1 MYVPD
6 EADRRLAEG
15 RVTQFAEQTR
25 RFLAGQLAEEDF
37 RTLRLQNGLHIQR
50 HAPML
55 RVAIPHGMLDTTQL
69 RMLAHVARRWDR
81 GYGHFSTRQSI
92 EFQWPRLEDVPALL
106 AELSTVRMHAL
117 QPPGNGMRHAAAD
130 RFAGIAPDE
139 VINPLAWCELIR
151 QWWLRHPE
159 LAFLPR
165 NFRIAVSGARTGR
178 AAVDPHDIGLQ
189 AVEREGQK
197 GFSVRVGGGIGRTPI
212 VGTLIHPFVPWP
224 HLLTYLQAT
233 LQVYELHRRQ
243 DSKYR
248 ARIRALVRDL
258 TPVVF
263 ADQVD
268 QAWSRTRNG
277 SDTLGEVHVEA
288 IAARFTWPPYD
299 PRAADV
305 DDGSGPLASTHAG
318 FARWL
323 QDNVHGHRVPGYAA
337 VSLSLRKAGVPPG
350 DISADQMDAV
360 ADLADRHGFGELRVS
375 QAQDL
380 ILADVRRDHLFPLWR
395 KLDVL
400 GLAMPEAGLSTRVMS
415 GPGGEPCTLSDA
427 IQERLEDLDHL
438 FDLGDIDL
446 DICRCIVRD
455 PTPDEIERLV
465 DTYLAHRDSE
475 AERFIDVVDRLG
487 SDVFRQAVQSQVLQ
501 TPCASAPGSRFG
513 GF

>member
-6 EADRRLAEG
+6 EADRRLAEE

-25 RFLAGQLAEEDF
+25 RFLAGQLTEEDF

-55 RVAIPHGMLDTTQL
+55 RVAIPHGLLDTTQL

-92 EFQWPRLEDVPALL
+92 EFQWPRLEDVPTLL
-106 AELSTVRMHAL
+106 AELSTVRMHAV
-117 QPPGNGMRHAAAD
+117 QPPGNGMRHTAAD

-139 VINPLAWCELIR
+139 VVNPLVWCELIR
-151 QWWLRHPE
+151 QWSLRHPE

-165 NFRIAVSGARTGR
+165 KFRIAVSGARTGR

-189 AVEREGQK
+189 AVEHDGQT
-197 GFSVRVGGGIGRTPI
+197 GFSVRVGGTP
-212 VGTLIHPFVPWP
+212 IHPFVPWP
-224 HLLTYLQAT
+224 HLLTYLEAT
-233 LQVYELHRRQ
+233 LQVYESHRRR

-248 ARIRALVRDL
+248 ARIKALVRDL

-277 SDTLGEVHVEA
+277 PDSLAEVHVEA
-288 IAARFTWPPYD
+288 IAARFTWPPHD

-305 DDGSGPLASTHAG
+305 DDGSGPLASTHAE

-337 VSLSLRKAGVPPG
+337 VSLSLRKAGVPAG

-375 QAQDL
+375 EEQDL

-400 GLAMPEAGLSTRVMS
+400 GLAVSEAGLPTSVAS
-415 GPGGEPCTLSDA
+415 GPGGDPRTRPDA

-438 FDLGDIDL
+438 FDIGDIDL
-446 DICRCIVRD
+446 DICRRIVRD
-455 PTPDEIERLV
+455 PTPDAIERLV

-475 AERFIDVVDRLG
+475 AERFIDVVDRLE
-487 SDVFRQAVQSQVLQ
+487 SEVFRQAV
-501 TPCASAPGSRFG
+501 PR
-513 GF
+513 